1 MNAIRT
7 VVKMYTRG
15 KLIWFFLPWM
25 GLLLQFLAAL
35 IVILIIVLFVGGK
48 TPFYP
53 GGLIAICA
61 IMFVVGIVTLNDTFP
76 FALGWSCRRTDYVL
90 GTIVMA
96 VAVSAVTAVLWLLC
110 SLLEIVT
117 GGWDIELH
125 YFHLPYFNDGSL
137 IEQFWVYFVV
147 LANMYFLGFV
157 IGSIYQ
163 RFGRVGTLIFVLT
176 VFLLMS
182 LFSLVWTYLRWWGA
196 FFAWFSQ
203 FTAFELAL
211 GLLPLTALYLLAS
224 YLLLRR
230 AVA

>member
-1 MNAIRT
+1 
-7 VVKMYTRG
+7 
-15 KLIWFFLPWM
+15 
-25 GLLLQFLAAL
+25 
-35 IVILIIVLFVGGK
+35 
-48 TPFYP
+48 
-53 GGLIAICA
+53 
-61 IMFVVGIVTLNDTFP
+61 
-76 FALGWSCRRTDYVL
+76 
-90 GTIVMA
+90 
-96 VAVSAVTAVLWLLC
+96 
-110 SLLEIVT
+110 
-117 GGWDIELH
+117 
-125 YFHLPYFNDGSL
+125 
-137 IEQFWVYFVV
+137 
-147 LANMYFLGFV
+147 MYFLGFV
-157 IGSIYQ
+157 ISSIYQ